1 VRCFT
6 GAMQCQFLAH
16 HSLSLAFV
24 CANQYSDRLGSQ
36 VCGAVRQ
43 TSCVHV
49 SFALTTT
56 AWLCI
61 RELCTE
67 AEVIPPIPGCPK
79 VFLALVTSSSMLNQ
93 SIRIIRVLCNTHTHT
108 LSLFLFVVYRELLI
122 GTRSQDST
130 NHRSMGYW
138 LVRINLSPRP
148 WKHFKALHQRTI
160 GMLCCIVHHHAMPI
174 TIADHRAVEPN
185 TCWHCRMSEP
195 AKAESEPSRATFLR
209 SLYHSFRRQR
219 STSTLILHW

>member
-36 VCGAVRQ
+36 VCGAVRR

-108 LSLFLFVVYRELLI
+108 LSLSVSVCGVSRVIDWYPVAGFYKSSVNGLLAGAHQFITKAMEALQGIAPKNNRYVVLHCAPPRNA
-122 GTRSQDST
+122 
-130 NHRSMGYW
+130 NHY
-138 LVRINLSPRP
+138 
-148 WKHFKALHQRTI
+148 
-160 GMLCCIVHHHAMPI
+160 C
-174 TIADHRAVEPN
+174 
-185 TCWHCRMSEP
+185 
-195 AKAESEPSRATFLR
+195 
-209 SLYHSFRRQR
+209 
-219 STSTLILHW
+219 